1 MTFIRNTG
9 LRCFAKSDGNNI
21 NWVLATRK
29 DAEDAYKENKENKK
43 PVKPNGPPKNKEPS
57 PEQRSKKGEKAGSA
71 KPNKTQKGVTDK
83 KKSQTQVNREA
94 KADLMKSQREQMM
107 EVLKATKAVNY
118 ELISDCDSE
127 KWKGLVSSSV
137 LIRDPEATSNNICCQ
152 VCNKDNLWTEINRHP
167 LMKGYARNVWL
178 LQLNMALFIP

>member
-1 MTFIRNTG
+1 MAFSNQK
-9 LRCFAKSDGNNI
+9 RCRGCLQGKQGKQKTCEAK
-21 NWVLATRK
+21 W
-29 DAEDAYKENKENKK
+29 
-43 PVKPNGPPKNKEPS
+43 PPKNKEPS
-57 PEQRSKKGEKAGSA
+57 PEQRSKKGGKASSA

-83 KKSQTQVNREA
+83 KKSQTQVNRDA

-107 EVLKATKAVNY
+107 EVLRVTKAVNY
-118 ELISDCDSE
+118 ELISDCDCE
-127 KWKGLVSSSV
+127 KWKGPVSSSV

-167 LMKGYARNVWL
+167 LTKGYAPNVWL